1 MSNETDIADGEA
13 KDYHFKI
20 LIVGDGGSGKSCILQ
35 RYINNTFSTKFKTT
49 IGVDFLLKEVQ
60 WDSDTFL
67 RLQFWDIAGQERFGH
82 MTQVFFFSL
91 LKIKQKTTTFYP

>member
-1 MSNETDIADGEA
+1 MSEGTEVSDGEA
-13 KDYHFKI
+13 REYHFKI

-35 RYINNTFSTKFKTT
+35 RYINNTFSSKFKTT

-60 WDSDTFL
+60 WDSNTFL

-82 MTQVFFFSL
+82 MTQVIYTL
-91 LKIKQKTTTFYP
+91 IIG

>member
-1 MSNETDIADGEA
+1 MSDGTEVSDGEA
-13 KDYHFKI
+13 REYHFKI

-35 RYINNTFSTKFKTT
+35 RYIHDTFSSKFKTT

-60 WDSDTFL
+60 WDPNTFL

-82 MTQVFFFSL
+82 MTQVKKNSSFIF
-91 LKIKQKTTTFYP
+91 